1 MKKII
6 VAGIFFFITAFTI
19 SGQIIDQPIAEV
31 NLHKR
36 EVIWLKK
43 FKKQVETVEENQLGG
58 QSTTQ
63 EQRLELLNTLIDQK
77 LILQTAA
84 KEGFV
89 VTQDELDKGI
99 ATYMNS
105 LSMQYGRQITRAQLV
120 EQLNV
125 QGQTWDSFVD
135 EIKNQ
140 LSLEKYIMEKKR
152 EFIKTKLD
160 EARKKITEKQ
170 IKDVYNTYA
179 TQFSNPAMRK
189 IKHIYISTQ
198 NADAA
203 GKEEARKEAELVY
216 RKLKS
221 GGADFETMA
230 EEHSDESGSKYAG
243 GDVGWVLRVQD
254 PRYDSKF
261 IKKVF
266 DLDVGELS
274 TVFESSGGYHIVK
287 VTAERDPRVPG
298 LNDPVLPI
306 PGSDITVKEQIKN
319 LLLQQ
324 EQTAIIQQV
333 SNDIVDELRGKADI
347 RIYED
352 RLDW

>member
-1 MKKII
+1 MKKLFIS
-6 VAGIFFFITAFTI
+6 GILLFLTAFTL

-36 EVIWLKK
+36 EVIWLKQ
-43 FKKQVETVEENQLGG
+43 FKKQVENVEQVQLGG

-63 EQRLELLNTLIDQK
+63 EQRLELLNTLINQK
-77 LILQTAA
+77 LILQAA
-84 KEGFV
+84 AQEGIT
-89 VTQDELDKGI
+89 VTQNEIDQGI
-99 ATYMNS
+99 AVYINN
-105 LSMQYGRQITRAQLV
+105 LSMQYRTQLTRTQLV
-120 EQLNV
+120 KQLNA
-125 QGQTWDSFVD
+125 QGETWESFVE
-135 EIKNQ
+135 EIRNQ
-140 LSLEKYIMEKKR
+140 LLREKYIMAKK
-152 EFIKTKLD
+152 EAFIKESID
-160 EARKKITEKQ
+160 QARKKITEKQ

-198 NADAA
+198 NLDTA

-221 GGADFETMA
+221 GAADFETMA

-254 PRYDSKF
+254 PRYDGKF
-261 IKKVF
+261 IQKVF
-266 DLDVGELS
+266 DLEVGELS
-274 TVFESSGGYHIVK
+274 TVFNSSGGYHIVK
-287 VTAERDPRVPG
+287 VTSEREPRIPG

-324 EQTAIIQQV
+324 EQAAAVQQAT
-333 SNDIVDELRGKADI
+333 NDIVEELREKADI
-347 RIYED
+347 QIYKD